1 MQSENTADLATALA
15 KAQGQMENAEKD
27 KENPHF
33 KSKYASLA
41 AVLDAIRKPFAENGL
56 SHTQVME
63 CREGGLVLVTTL
75 RHGGQWI
82 ASEYPLPMSVRPQE
96 FGSALTYARRYS
108 LSAIAG
114 VTADED
120 DDANAEQ
127 SSGRKTAVPVAK
139 SPIKPQPVAAPV
151 SAETGEVS
159 PHRLTQ
165 PEGTPKWG
173 GAFVAAVGT
182 ARDDAEVEAWLA
194 DNAEGLDAL
203 KGASEKAYNHV
214 MAAVKNKR
222 ASFKEAA

>member
-63 CREGGLVLVTTL
+63 CRESGLVLVTTL

-82 ASEYPLPMSVRPQE
+82 ASEYPLPMGVRPQE

-127 SSGRKTAVPVAK
+127 SSGRKTAAPVAK
-139 SPIKPQPVAAPV
+139 NPIKPAPTAEPSPRVKTGMAMLEVIKVAKSSKDVIQWKNDNQVVLDDLETNAPKVFDRVMAEYDNALAKLDPVAA
-151 SAETGEVS
+151 
-159 PHRLTQ
+159 
-165 PEGTPKWG
+165 
-173 GAFVAAVGT
+173 
-182 ARDDAEVEAWLA
+182 
-194 DNAEGLDAL
+194 
-203 KGASEKAYNHV
+203 
-214 MAAVKNKR
+214 
-222 ASFKEAA
+222 